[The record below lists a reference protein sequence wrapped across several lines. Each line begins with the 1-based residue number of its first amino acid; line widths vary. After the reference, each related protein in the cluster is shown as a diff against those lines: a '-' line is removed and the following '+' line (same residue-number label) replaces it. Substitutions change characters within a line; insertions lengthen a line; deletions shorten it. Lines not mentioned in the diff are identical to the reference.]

1 MPPFFLDVWMEVAA
15 QRYEYERAR
24 LTKELPDFVPANENA
39 VQPKNARHDSL
50 LA

>member
-39 VQPKNARHDSL
+39 TQPKSAQADSL
-50 LA
+50 LG